1 MDIMNLPNASA
12 ERDAKKNELIE
23 AVKVYRATIKDQTS
37 SRDAIK
43 ASCNEALQRAAELID
58 LQTETI
64 NALVF
69 AGQMLAD
76 AVSGKTQPPKA

>member
-1 MDIMNLPNASA
+1 MDMMNLPNSTA
-12 ERDAKKNELIE
+12 EREAKRNAMIE
-23 AVKVYRATIKDQTS
+23 AVKVYRATMKDENS

-43 ASCNEALQRAAELID
+43 AACNEALQKAAELID

-64 NALVF
+64 NALVY

-76 AVSGKTQPPKA
+76 AVSGKPQPPKS